1 MDLIWADF
9 KYACRNIAA
18 RPAFAAIVIATLA
31 LGLGVNAAVFALV
44 DAVLLRPLA
53 FRDPSRLAFV
63 WHTLP
68 RLSSTGT
75 FEATPFDY
83 DAWRALRSFSEF
95 GMLQYGSFNLTGNG
109 DDPERVRGSRST
121 ASLMPMLGLQPVIG
135 RAFTPGEDGEDG
147 DGSAPVAI
155 LADSLWR
162 RRYGADPSIIGR
174 TIEVDGLPRTIV
186 GVLPRG
192 ARPPGSSTDDFEL
205 WLPMRMT
212 AAERANET
220 SHNYTMIGR
229 LADGVTSAQAS
240 AELETLAIRLAAER
254 PSHAN
259 IGVRLVSIH
268 EQTVRFIRPALTVA
282 VVSVALLLLV
292 ATANA
297 STLFL
302 AQASNRRREL
312 AVRVALGATR
322 RRLLSLSIVESV
334 LFSCLGGLA
343 GLVLGSWTLR
353 ALIPLFA
360 ASLPRVIT
368 IGVDARAA
376 VFILALSV
384 LIGVVFG
391 IVAAYRPG
399 AHVADSLAGSSRTI
413 GTAAAARGR
422 TALVVAQV
430 ALAVVLLS
438 GAGLLLNSVGRLA
451 RVKPGFDPRGLL
463 TFRISLGGQRYQAS
477 ASRVNAVTDLLTR
490 LSESPGVQMA
500 SVTSAVPF
508 GGLRNANGVEIEG
521 RMRVAGE
528 PPIIIDQRYISP
540 TYFQTL
546 RIPLLRGRVFTA
558 ADDGRAERV
567 TIINRTMARRYF
579 GDASP
584 IDRRV
589 KTSAGADSD
598 IWFRIV
604 GVVDD
609 VRHLSLDRDP
619 VPEMYHPVAQTAFPT
634 LTAVVR
640 TTGDPESI
648 VPAARAAMRAMDP
661 DLPLYEVLTMEQ
673 LIASSFAQTRGTM
686 LVLLVTAAL
695 AATLAGVAI
704 YGSIWYAVVQRTR
717 EIGIRMA
724 LGASRITVFRGIV
737 GGAIGLAAAGAAIGV
752 VLALA
757 GGSLLRAMLFDTQTT
772 DPATYAVVA
781 AAVLTVAVAASVVPA
796 RRATRVDPIT
806 ALRQE

>member
-1 MDLIWADF
+1 LDLIWTDL
-9 KYACRNIAA
+9 KYACRNVVA
-18 RPAFAAIVIATLA
+18 RPAFTAIVVMTLA

-44 DAVLLRPLA
+44 DAVLLRPLP
-53 FRDPSRLAFV
+53 FRNPSSLAFV

-68 RLSSTGT
+68 RLSSTST

-83 DAWRALRSFSEF
+83 DAWRSLRSFSEF

-109 DDPERVRGSRST
+109 DEPERVRGSRST
-121 ASLMPMLGLQPVIG
+121 ASLMPMLGIQPVIG
-135 RAFTPGEDGEDG
+135 RAFTADEDG

-162 RRYGADPSIIGR
+162 RRYGADPSIVGR
-174 TIEVDGLPRTIV
+174 TIDVDDVPRTVV
-186 GVLPRG
+186 GILPRG
-192 ARPPGSSTDDFEL
+192 ARLPGSSTDDFEL
-205 WLPMRMT
+205 WLPMRMS

-229 LADGVTSAQAS
+229 LSDNVTSAQAS
-240 AELETLAIRLAAER
+240 AELETLAARLAAER
-254 PSHAN
+254 PSHSN

-282 VVSVALLLLV
+282 AVSVALLLLV
-292 ATANA
+292 ATANT
-297 STLFL
+297 STLL
-302 AQASNRRREL
+302 IARASNRRREL

-322 RRLLSLSIVESV
+322 GRLLSLSIWESV
-334 LFSCLGGLA
+334 VFSCLGGVVGLA
-343 GLVLGSWTLR
+343 LGSWTLR

-376 VFILALSV
+376 VFILALSLV
-384 LIGVVFG
+384 IGVVFG
-391 IVAAYRPG
+391 VIAAYRPG
-399 AHVADSLAGSSRTI
+399 ARVADSLAGSTRTI
-413 GTAAAARGR
+413 GTASAARSR
-422 TALVVAQV
+422 AALVVAQV

-438 GAGLLLNSVGRLA
+438 GAGLLLNSVARLA
-451 RVKPGFDPRGLL
+451 HVNPGFDPRGVL
-463 TFRISLGGQRYQAS
+463 TFRISLGGQRYQAP
-477 ASRVNAVTDLLTR
+477 ASRVNAVKDLLSR
-490 LSESPGVQMA
+490 LSGSRGVQMA
-500 SVTSAVPF
+500 SVISAVPF

-528 PPIIIDQRYISP
+528 PPVIIDQRYISP

-546 RIPLLRGRVFTA
+546 RIPLLQGRVFSD
-558 ADDGRAERV
+558 ADDSGAERV
-567 TIINRTMARRYF
+567 TIINRAMARQYF

-589 KTSAGADSD
+589 KTSVGADSD
-598 IWFRIV
+598 IWFRVV

-619 VPEMYHPVAQTAFPT
+619 VPEMYHPVAQTAYPT
-634 LTAVVR
+634 LTAIVR
-640 TTGDPESI
+640 TTGDPASLAP
-648 VPAARAAMRAMDP
+648 VAREAMQAVDP
-661 DLPLYEVLTMEQ
+661 NLPFYEVLTMDQ
-673 LIASSFAQTRGTM
+673 RIASSFAQTRATM

-695 AATLAGVAI
+695 AAALAAVAI

-724 LGASRITVFRGIV
+724 LGASRSTIFRGIV
-737 GGAIGLAAAGAAIGV
+737 GGALGLAAAGAALGA
-752 VLALA
+752 VLAMT
-757 GGSLLRAMLFDTQTT
+757 GGSLLRTMLFDTRTT
-772 DPATYAVVA
+772 DAGTYVVVTA
-781 AAVLTVAVAASVVPA
+781 GVLAVAVAASLVPA
-796 RRATRVDPIT
+796 RRATRVDPMT